1 MMYAI
6 VVFLVVVGIPI
17 FDYLF
22 RRPVVRALLSCL
34 TPIFY
39 VAVPA
44 AETAYEKMEET
55 YDTLSLSVNDFVEAN
70 SPVMMEAREQLR
82 DRLMLLTGSKM
93 PQPNFDAAAAGG
105 DGDAELGTVAAEPPP
120 AAAASPQV
128 PALLPA
134 NSPGSD
140 TPKRS
145 LSGRVM
151 ASARSFLSPKTLPR
165 PAAAPAT
172 SPAPAP
178 APAPAAAPAAAP
190 APEPED
196 PAPAEAEPTFAI
208 GSRVFVKRSSGEE
221 ALAFVTE
228 YDAGK
233 KVYTLELESVGSGK
247 IKRSLENAIRAAPA
261 ADAPASDVEA

>member
-22 RRPVVRALLSCL
+22 RRPVLRALLGCL

-93 PQPNFDAAAAGG
+93 QQPNFDAAAVG
-105 DGDAELGTVAAEPPP
+105 DGDAELGTAAAEPPP

-165 PAAAPAT
+165 PAPAPT
-172 SPAPAP
+172 PAPAP
-178 APAPAAAPAAAP
+178 ASEDLAPAP
-190 APEPED
+190 APED
-196 PAPAEAEPTFAI
+196 LAPAEAEPTYAI
-208 GSRVFVKRSSGEE
+208 GSRVYVKRSSGEE
-221 ALAFVTE
+221 AIAFVKE
-228 YDAGK
+228 YDAGRK
-233 KVYTLELESVGSGK
+233 IYMLELESVGSGK
-247 IKRSLENAIRAAPA
+247 IKPCLENVIRAAPA
-261 ADAPASDVEA
+261 ADAPASAVEA

>member
-22 RRPVVRALLSCL
+22 RRPVLRALLSCL

-172 SPAPAP
+172 SPAPA
-178 APAPAAAPAAAP
+178 AAPAA

-196 PAPAEAEPTFAI
+196 PAPAPAEAEPTYAI

-221 ALAFVTE
+221 AIAFVTE
-228 YDAGK
+228 YDAGMK
-233 KVYTLELESVGSGK
+233 AYTLELESVGSGK
-247 IKRSLENAIRAAPA
+247 TKRSLENAIRAAPA

>member
-22 RRPVVRALLSCL
+22 RRPVLRALLSCL

-105 DGDAELGTVAAEPPP
+105 RRGRRVGHSCCRAAARRPCFPAGAGVAAGEL
-120 AAAASPQV
+120 ARVRHAQEILVGSCDGLGQIV
-128 PALLPA
+128 PLAQ
-134 NSPGSD
+134 N
-140 TPKRS
+140 
-145 LSGRVM
+145 
-151 ASARSFLSPKTLPR
+151 
-165 PAAAPAT
+165 
-172 SPAPAP
+172 PAPARGR
-178 APAPAAAPAAAP
+178 AG
-190 APEPED
+190 D
-196 PAPAEAEPTFAI
+196 
-208 GSRVFVKRSSGEE
+208 
-221 ALAFVTE
+221 LARARARAR
-228 YDAGK
+228 AG
-233 KVYTLELESVGSGK
+233 G
-247 IKRSLENAIRAAPA
+247 RARARA
-261 ADAPASDVEA
+261 